1 MDSNKPLNLGLI
13 FRTWLPLAA
22 SWILMGAELPLLS
35 AVVARLENPEI
46 HLAAYSGIV
55 FPLALVI
62 ESPVIMLLTASTALS
77 RDQNAYEKLWKVM
90 TTLGFVLT
98 TLHILIAF
106 TPLYDGV
113 AKLLVRDADTLAKV
127 LEPGRIGLQIMTP
140 WTWSIAHR
148 RFHQGV
154 LIRFGKA
161 SEVGWGTGVRL
172 IADAAILAIGFTLAK
187 YQGIVVATSAVAVG
201 VIAEALYIRW
211 KVQSILQGP
220 LKEVKPKEPLITMR
234 EVILFYLPIAFAPT
248 IGLLGQP
255 ILTGAMS
262 RLPDPLITLAVWPT
276 LNSLIFM
283 LRSAGIAY
291 SEVVI
296 ALLDNPNG
304 RQQLKRFAV
313 ILSITLSAPLL
324 ILCLT
329 PLIDIWF
336 LKFIGIKPELAKI
349 GKSALWFAVFLPAIT
364 TWGCYFEGILVHAKR
379 SSPVTEAVVFFTST
393 LFIFLFIVVLNRSM
407 PGLNAAVCAMTLG
420 SISQMLWLWWRSLGL
435 AKNDPQ
441 PSN

>member
-1 MDSNKPLNLGLI
+1 MDSNKPLDQGLI

-35 AVVARLENPEI
+35 AIIARLEDPTI
-46 HLAAYSGIV
+46 HLAAYSSIV

-62 ESPVIMLLTASTALS
+62 ESPIIMMLTASTALS
-77 RDQNAYEKLWKVM
+77 RDQNSYEKLWKVM
-90 TTLGFVLT
+90 TWMSFVLT
-98 TLHILIAF
+98 LLHVAIAF
-106 TPLYDGV
+106 TPFYDTV
-113 AKLLVRDADTLAKV
+113 VELLVKDADTLAKIR
-127 LEPGRIGLQIMTP
+127 EPGRIGLQIMTP

-161 SEVGWGTGVRL
+161 GVVGWGTGVRL
-172 IADAAILAIGFTLAK
+172 VADAVILFIGFTLAK

-201 VIAEALYIRW
+201 VIVEALYIRW
-211 KVQSILQGP
+211 KVEPILQGP
-220 LKEVKPKEPLITMR
+220 LKEAEPKEPLITMR

-255 ILTGAMS
+255 ILTRAMS
-262 RLPDPLITLAVWPT
+262 QLPVPLMTLAVWPT

-296 ALLDNPNG
+296 TLLDHPDG
-304 RQQLKRFAV
+304 RKQLRRFAMT
-313 ILSITLSAPLL
+313 LSLVLSAPIL

-329 PLIDIWF
+329 PLINVWF
-336 LKFIGIKPELAKI
+336 LKFIGLKPELAQL
-349 GKSALWFAVFLPAIT
+349 GKSALWFALFLPAIT

-379 SSPVTEAVVFFTST
+379 SNPVTEAVIFFTST
-393 LFIFLFIVVLNRSM
+393 LFIFLYLVVKQQSM
-407 PGLNAAVCAMTLG
+407 PGLNAAVCALSLG
-420 SISQMLWLWWRSLGL
+420 SFTQMLWLWWRSLGL
-435 AKNDPQ
+435 AKTDTQ
-441 PSN
+441 SSN